1 MVLAGCSIACSRNQP
16 IMHQEVVLMEVE
28 ALSKVEQLALKK
40 LRIYKNSVWRYLSRS
55 MLASMFIGFGV
66 IVAFKT
72 GSFFY
77 LENSPLTYPMAAIT
91 FGAAIILISY
101 GGGDLFTGNTFYYTY
116 AALRK
121 RMRWLD
127 TVRLWVLSYLGN
139 ILGAAAFAL
148 LIWTTGLFSSPDV
161 NAFLLEV
168 VHKKM
173 TAPTSELF
181 FRAILC
187 NWLVCLAF
195 FVPMSMK
202 SDGAKMFAMMLFVFC
217 FFISGYE
224 HSIANL
230 CTFAIAFVLDP
241 GNFSY
246 SGGFHNIIPVTLG
259 NLIGGGILMGWMYHF
274 VNKPFYED

>member
-1 MVLAGCSIACSRNQP
+1 
-16 IMHQEVVLMEVE
+16 MEIE

-77 LENSPLTYPMAAIT
+77 LEHSPLTYPMAAIT

-121 RMRWLD
+121 RMKWSD
-127 TVRLWVLSYLGN
+127 TCRLWVLSYFGN
-139 ILGAAAFAL
+139 ILGAATFAL
-148 LIWTTGLFSSPDV
+148 LIWTTGLFASPDV
-161 NAFLLEV
+161 HAFLLEV

-173 TAPTSELF
+173 AAPTSELF

-202 SDGAKMFAMMLFVFC
+202 GDGAKMFAMMLFVFC

-241 GNFSY
+241 ANFSY
-246 SGGFHNIIPVTLG
+246 AGGFHNIIPVTLG
-259 NLIGGGILMGWMYHF
+259 NLIGGSILMGLMYHY
-274 VNKPFYED
+274 VNKPFYDEPS